1 MAKVKNLKIELQIGS
16 ENTYFATWDFDET
29 TKSTTTTTSTIK
41 VGDWVTIKAGA
52 RYYNGVG
59 IPDFVM
65 NDTWYVTQ
73 INGKRAVL
81 GKNKSGTHNIV
92 SPISTDNLIG
102 GTTTGG
108 TTTETVT
115 ENTVDHYEIRWFYDT
130 GNGVWFEDGGKT
142 TTEWKNCTYSAPEN
156 AIKLKVSVKPISKT
170 YTVNNKQVSY
180 WTGESASLD
189 YSLSIA
195 LPPDVPPVPTPEIE
209 DYKLTAIITSVTDAR
224 TDKIEFEVYDTV
236 TDKTVNRTPSPVEVK
251 AQQVSYSF
259 NVPAGGKYRI
269 RARAVY
275 VHSSSNVYSEWSN
288 YSNTV
293 STKPNA
299 ITAAPTLKGMSESSV
314 YVEWVAEP
322 TAEKYD
328 IEYTTEL
335 RYFDNSSET
344 TQVNDIENT
353 HYEVTGL
360 APGDEYFFRIR
371 AINEDGESDWS
382 EISSIT
388 IGEEPGAPTTWASST
403 TVIVGEPL
411 ILYWIH
417 NSLDNSAETYGEL
430 ELTIDGTTTT
440 KTIAKTTDED
450 EKWETSYFEVDTSK
464 YKEGTKI
471 LWRVRTAG
479 ITKVYGE
486 HSIQR
491 EVDIY
496 AQPTLELSLFEAD
509 SEINTEVLTQFP
521 LRVKA
526 VAGPNTQEPVSYH
539 LSATTNSY
547 YETVDNI
554 GNMKTVNAGD
564 EIYSKHFDTND
575 ILDIKL
581 SASDIDFENSVTYTV
596 TCTVSMNSG
605 LTVEASRQL
614 SINWLD
620 ETYDIDAEIGIDDEA
635 YSAYIKP
642 YCNNADGEL
651 VEGVKL
657 SVYRREY
664 DGTFTEIA
672 TGLENTT
679 NTYVT
684 DPHPSLDYAR
694 YRVVAITDATGAV
707 SFYDVPA
714 YPVGAIC
721 AVIQWDEV
729 WSNFDVY
736 NEDALE
742 QPAWTGSLL
751 KLPYNFDVSDNHSM
765 DVGLVEYIGRKHPV
779 AYYGTQVGETST
791 WNLEIVKEDKETLY
805 AIRRLAK
812 YTGNVYVREP
822 SGSGYWANVSVSFSQ
837 KHCVLTIPVSFNIT
851 RVEGGI

>member
-1 MAKVKNLKIELQIGS
+1 MAKVKNIKVELQIGS
-16 ENTYFATWDFDET
+16 ERTYFATWEFDET
-29 TKSTTTTTSTIK
+29 TKSNTTTSSTVK

-59 IPDFVM
+59 IPDWVM
-65 NDTWYVTQ
+65 SDTWYVTQ

-81 GKNKSGTHNIV
+81 GKNKSGTKNIV

-102 GTTTGG
+102 GTGSSSSGG
-108 TTTETVT
+108 ESVDP
-115 ENTVDHYEIRWFYDT
+115 NTVKHYEVRWFYDT
-130 GNGVWFEDGGKT
+130 GNGVWFESGGT
-142 TTEWKNCTYSAPEN
+142 STTEWKNHTYDAPEN
-156 AIKLKVSVKPISKT
+156 AIKLKVSIKPIAKT
-170 YTVNNKQVSY
+170 HVVNNKEVEY
-180 WTGESASLD
+180 WTGESNSVD
-189 YSLSIA
+189 YNLSIA
-195 LPPDVPPVPTPEIE
+195 LPPDTPPAPDPKIE
-209 DYKLTAIITSVTDAR
+209 DYNLTATIMDITDAR
-224 TDKIEFEVYDTV
+224 TDKVQFEIYDTV
-236 TDKTVNRTPSPVEVK
+236 RNIPITSEPVTVI
-251 AQQVSYSF
+251 AQQATYNR
-259 NVPAGGKYRI
+259 NVTAGGKYKV
-269 RARAVY
+269 RARAIY
-275 VHSSSNVYSEWSN
+275 VHSSSNVYSEWTS
-288 YSNTV
+288 YSDLV

-299 ITAAPTLKGMSESSV
+299 ITAAPTLKAMSESSV

-322 TAEKYD
+322 TAETYD

-335 RYFDNSSET
+335 RYFDDSNEPQSET
-344 TQVNDIENT
+344 GIKNT
-353 HYEVTGL
+353 HFEVTGL
-360 APGDEYFFRIR
+360 TPGDEYFFRVR
-371 AINEDGESDWS
+371 AVNEHGEADWS
-382 EISSIT
+382 EVSSVT
-388 IGEEPGAPTTWASST
+388 IGEEPGAPTTWSSST

-411 ILYWIH
+411 ILYWVH

-440 KTIAKTTDED
+440 KTIAKSTDED
-450 EKWETSYFEVDTSK
+450 EQWETSYFEVDTSK

-496 AQPTLELSLFEAD
+496 AQPTLDLSLFEAD
-509 SEINTEVLTQFP
+509 STVHTETLTQFP
-521 LRVKA
+521 LHVKA

-539 LSATTNSY
+539 LSVTTNSY

-554 GNMKTVNAGD
+554 GNVKMVNAGD

-581 SASDIDFENSVTYTV
+581 SAADIDFEHGITYTV
-596 TCTVSMNSG
+596 KCVVYMNSG
-605 LTVEASRQL
+605 LTVEVSKPL
-614 SINWLD
+614 TINWTD
-620 ETYDIDAEIGIDDEA
+620 ETYDIDAEIGIDESA

-672 TGLENTT
+672 TGLDNTT

-742 QPAWTGSLL
+742 QPAWSGSLL
-751 KLPYNFDVSDNHSM
+751 KLPYNFDVSDNHSL
-765 DVGLVEYIGRKHPV
+765 DVGLIEYIGRKHPV
-779 AYYGTQVGETST
+779 AYYGTQVGESST
-791 WNLEIVKEDKETLY
+791 WNLEIVRDDKETLY

-812 YTGNVYVREP
+812 YTGDVYVREP

-837 KHCVLTIPVSFNIT
+837 KHCELTIPVTFSIT

>member
-1 MAKVKNLKIELQIGS
+1 MAKVTNLKVELQTGS
-16 ENTYFATWDFDET
+16 ERTYFATWDFNET
-29 TKSTTTTTSTIK
+29 TKSSTTTTSTVK
-41 VGDWVTIKAGA
+41 VGDLVTIKAGA
-52 RYYNGVG
+52 TYYNGVG
-59 IPDFVM
+59 IPTWVM
-65 NDTWYVTQ
+65 NDQWYITQ

-92 SPISTDNLIG
+92 SPISTDYL
-102 GTTTGG
+102 TGG
-108 TTTETVT
+108 TGSSSSGETVD
-115 ENTVDHYEIRWFYDT
+115 ENTVDHYEVKWFYDT
-130 GNGVWFEDGGKT
+130 GNGVWFEGT
-142 TTEWKNCTYSAPEN
+142 TGNTEWKNHTYNVPEN

-170 YTVNNKQVSY
+170 YIANNKEVSY
-180 WTGESASLD
+180 WTGESNSLD
-189 YSLSIA
+189 YSLSVA
-195 LPPDVPPVPTPEIE
+195 LPPEKPPVPDPKIE
-209 DYKLTAIITSVTDAR
+209 DYKLTATIMDITDAR

-236 TDKTVNRTPSPVEVK
+236 QNKVVYVSSPVVVQ
-251 AQQVSYSF
+251 AQQASYSCT
-259 NVPAGGKYRI
+259 VSAGGKYKV
-269 RARAVY
+269 RARAIY
-275 VHSSSNVYSEWSN
+275 IHSSSNVYSEWTS
-288 YSNTV
+288 YSDLV

-299 ITAAPTLKGMSESSV
+299 LTTAPTLKAMSESSV
-314 YVEWVAEP
+314 YVEWIAEP
-322 TAEKYD
+322 TAETYD

-335 RYFDNSSET
+335 RYFDGSNEPQSET
-344 TQVNDIENT
+344 GIKTT
-353 HYEVTGL
+353 HFEITGL
-360 APGDEYFFRIR
+360 TPGDEYFFRVR
-371 AINEDGESDWS
+371 AVNEHGEAAWS
-382 EISSIT
+382 EVSSVT

-411 ILYWIH
+411 ILYWVH

-440 KTIAKTTDED
+440 KTIAKSTDED
-450 EKWETSYFEVDTSK
+450 EQWETSYYELDTSK

-486 HSIQR
+486 YSIQR

-496 AQPTLELSLFEAD
+496 AQPTLEVNLFEAD
-509 SEINTEVLTQFP
+509 SQTHTETLTKFP
-521 LRVKA
+521 LRIKA

-539 LSATTNSY
+539 LSVMTNSY
-547 YETVDNI
+547 YETIDNI
-554 GNMKTVNAGD
+554 GNVKMVNAGD

-575 ILDIKL
+575 ILDINL
-581 SASDIDFENSVTYTV
+581 SAADIDFENSVTYTI
-596 TCTVSMNSG
+596 TCVVYMNSG
-605 LTVEASRQL
+605 LTVETSRPL
-614 SINWLD
+614 TIYWTD
-620 ETYDIDAEIGIDDEA
+620 EAYDIDAEIGIDDNS

-672 TGLENTT
+672 TGLDNTT
-679 NTYVT
+679 NTFVT

-721 AVIQWDEV
+721 AVIQWDEA

-742 QPAWTGSLL
+742 QPAWSGSLL

-765 DVGLVEYIGRKHPV
+765 DVGLIEYIGRKHPV
-779 AYYGTQVGETST
+779 AYYGTQVGESST
-791 WNLEIVKEDKETLY
+791 WNLEIVRDDKETLY

-837 KHCVLTIPVSFNIT
+837 KHCELTIPVTFSIT